1 MKLLL
6 RTMRYFLFCK
16 EANKP
21 NTQKNSRGKKCSFTL
36 SQLSQSLWT
45 SAKCSPHSLW
55 NEKLSSFYFDELAMN
70 EWKWEKKER
79 RTKLNCGGGRPTR
92 AEKSFKFRFPLLMI
106 NRLRT
111 PNNSRKPPSNF
122 RNTSS
127 SSAATQIK
135 NEVNTESFFGALMSR
150 KIAFSLLYWFLFHN
164 EKYVFYWAKTLPPL
178 RSNSSARRISEFS

>member
-1 MKLLL
+1 MNKLISTEWSCFSV
-6 RTMRYFLFCK
+6 RWDIFSSVRRRK
-16 EANKP
+16 SQ
-21 NTQKNSRGKKCSFTL
+21 TQKKIAEEKKCSFTL

-70 EWKWEKKER
+70 EKERKKER

-127 SSAATQIK
+127 SSTATQIK
-135 NEVNTESFFGALMSR
+135 SEVKTESFFRRFNVPQNRFLAAVL
-150 KIAFSLLYWFLFHN
+150 IFFS
-164 EKYVFYWAKTLPPL
+164 
-178 RSNSSARRISEFS
+178 